1 MSAQTLGLRERK
13 KQAVRD
19 RIHEEAAGLIQRY
32 GIDGTTIEAVCDCS
46 DIAKKTFYNYYSSR
60 QELLIELC
68 QSRMLKRTSVMID
81 EAIAHSDSLHE
92 QLAFYF
98 HGMKQHFSGMDR
110 LQKELIDFM
119 VCNFS
124 DNRSAGAS
132 QLSYMNDCFTRLFKH
147 SATDLKDDFSPAFY
161 AQVTV
166 GMINTITLNWLV
178 NDKYDISKK
187 LDQLLEYIVVS
198 MLAERTAA

>member
-1 MSAQTLGLRERK
+1 
-13 KQAVRD
+13 
-19 RIHEEAAGLIQRY
+19 
-32 GIDGTTIEAVCDCS
+32 
-46 DIAKKTFYNYYSSR
+46 
-60 QELLIELC
+60 
-68 QSRMLKRTSVMID
+68 
-81 EAIAHSDSLHE
+81 
-92 QLAFYF
+92 
-98 HGMKQHFSGMDR
+98 
-110 LQKELIDFM
+110 M

-147 SATDLKDDFSPAFY
+147 SAADLKEDFSPAFY

-178 NDKYDISKK
+178 NDQYDISKK

-198 MLAERTAA
+198 MLNANKVV